1 MLHGRKDRCR
11 CNVDLKKIL
20 VLVWVG
26 LRVNSFSEYLLY
38 LQYPQSVLFLILNI
52 TVNTFSTF

>member
-1 MLHGRKDRCR
+1 MLHGRKDRCH

-38 LQYPQSVLFLILNI
+38 LQYLQSVLFLILNI